1 MDLQVTYGLQILWTP
16 EEQPPLLH
24 PNLIPKPDQVRSD
37 ATFQVNC
44 EQLNIQVEENQYD
57 GIRILITY
65 RIKFSLTKNKGP
77 HLLFKQFTFLLLN
90 ILWNIFP
97 SVKTTWPT
105 FYNVEVSS
113 AGIWMLSK
121 ISSIVCIL
129 DGAKENG
136 RTHETHKLTNKK
148 HTRSPD

>member
-24 PNLIPKPDQVRSD
+24 PNLIPKADQVRSD

-65 RIKFSLTKNKGP
+65 LIG
-77 HLLFKQFTFLLLN
+77 
-90 ILWNIFP
+90 
-97 SVKTTWPT
+97 
-105 FYNVEVSS
+105 
-113 AGIWMLSK
+113 
-121 ISSIVCIL
+121 
-129 DGAKENG
+129 
-136 RTHETHKLTNKK
+136 
-148 HTRSPD
+148 